1 MVKHEGFSGAER
13 PLFSA
18 EILRG
23 PETRGSAGKQR
34 KQRKLGWENPGTT
47 WPESAKNMKNWKKK
61 NL

>member
-34 KQRKLGWENPGTT
+34 KLGWENPGTT
-47 WPESAKNMKNWKKK
+47 MARKRQEYEE
-61 NL
+61 LEE